1 VIGLTEGKI
10 RRKTFAAREDLIDQ
24 MSRIAKQR
32 GFTLYDYV
40 NDLFKAAIQAEEDGM
55 NLQILIEKRELVSR
69 AKKAGFIL
77 CPERLWYDMIELGY
91 SSNKNKAIERW
102 SEAGTLL
109 AKRYASNGAADP
121 IMSIIA
127 DYEDFAWHVPP
138 MIAER
143 TSGELSVNVSVS
155 KFSESHTI
163 LYGKFLEGILNAYGY
178 NKIESD
184 ITAGNI
190 CLRAIEEGEDGE

>member
-1 VIGLTEGKI
+1 MKEEKV

-24 MSRIAKQR
+24 MSTIAKQR

-40 NDLFKAAIQAEEDGM
+40 NDLFKAAIQAEADGV

-77 CPERLWYDMIELGY
+77 CPERLWYDMIDLGY
-91 SSNKNKAIERW
+91 NNNENETVERW
-102 SEAGTLL
+102 WEAGTLL
-109 AKRYASNGAADP
+109 AKRYASSGAADP
-121 IMSIIA
+121 IMSLIA
-127 DYEDFAWHVPP
+127 DYADFTWHVPP
-138 MIAER
+138 IVAER
-143 TSGELSVNVSVS
+143 TSGELSVNVSVP

-178 NKIESD
+178 NKTESD

-190 CLRAIEEGEDGE
+190 SLRAIKEGEDGE